1 MFSKSYIID
10 VWYTY
15 RICSNTQGPEYA
27 SNTKNAILHSS
38 REEVTK
44 SIFILP
50 VLLFS
55 IQDSHQD
62 LHYSILTD
70 TLIASIAIFR
80 QSL

>member
-1 MFSKSYIID
+1 MFGTHTGFAPTRK
-10 VWYTY
+10 VL
-15 RICSNTQGPEYA
+15 NMP
-27 SNTKNAILHSS
+27 NTKNAILHSS

-55 IQDSHQD
+55 IQDSHQN